1 MHSDPTTHY
10 GRHSDGKSAA
20 ARDCSVRLDLSGLD
34 VTSSDGM
41 VRFRWPYDSLK
52 ASEPIRP
59 QSIDIILSSS
69 KAPGETLFVPGA
81 DFAAT
86 LGTRAPQLGVRAE
99 RWRHARPWIIAAG
112 VIVATFLI
120 GKAAGWSPMQTAA
133 RLLPQSWRERLGTAA
148 IEQMAE
154 NRKRCTDTSGVAAL
168 DALTRRLSEARSAKG
183 EGFKITVVDWDLL
196 NAFAVPGNQ
205 IVMTKELI
213 VKAESA
219 DEVAGVLAHE
229 MGHGIELHPET
240 GIIRAV
246 GLAATLELMMGGS
259 SGTLANMGLML
270 AQLGYTRAA
279 EREADEHALLLLRNA
294 GISQQGLAAFFKRVL
309 KEEGGYAN
317 TSGSEAGEA
326 AKDKPDDEDKTA
338 KRLKRALDIF
348 STHPPTAE
356 RAEHIRMSGSYPA
369 TPALTAGE
377 WESLKKICNS
387 TAPISEP
394 PATTP

>member
-1 MHSDPTTHY
+1 MHSDPTPHY

-20 ARDCSVRLDLSGLD
+20 ARDCNVRFDLSGLD

-52 ASEPIRP
+52 ASEPIRA

-69 KAPGETLFVPGA
+69 KAPGETLFVQGA
-81 DFAAT
+81 DFTAA

-112 VIVATFLI
+112 VIVATFVI
-120 GKAAGWSPMQTAA
+120 GKAAGWSPMQTTA
-133 RLLPQSWRERLGTAA
+133 RLLPQSWRERLGAAA

-154 NRKRCTDTSGVAAL
+154 NRKRCIDPAGVAAL
-168 DALTRRLSEARSAKG
+168 DTLTRRLAG
-183 EGFKITVVDWDLL
+183 TGGDGQPFKIIVVDWDLL

-213 VKAESA
+213 VKAEGA

-246 GLAATLELMMGGS
+246 GLAAALELMMGGS

-279 EREADEHALLLLRNA
+279 EREADEHALSLLRNA

-317 TSGSEAGEA
+317 TSGGTGAQDG
-326 AKDKPDDEDKTA
+326 KDKTESEDKTA

-356 RAEHIRMSGSYPA
+356 RAETIRMSGSYPA

-377 WESLKKICNS
+377 WDSLKKIC
-387 TAPISEP
+387 
-394 PATTP
+394 ATTEAVTEASAQDK